1 MPKQNFVKI
10 ALPPTQPDC
19 CAECPL
25 IGIVPD
31 YNKERPK
38 GSYETRVCL
47 GTMEAMTQRFSKC
60 KASQRD
66 SHHPL
71 HRYCDSRWNAWTS
84 QPGRRLGIPKS
95 VYLECRR
102 PYEEQFQLKI
112 KFHK

>member
-1 MPKQNFVKI
+1 MPKKNFVQIK
-10 ALPPTQPDC
+10 LPLNQPDS

-25 IGIVPD
+25 IGIVPE
-31 YNKERPK
+31 YSERPK

-47 GTMEAMTQRFSKC
+47 GTMEAMTIRFSKV
-60 KASQRD
+60 KASNRD

-71 HRYCDSRWNAWTS
+71 RRYCDKLWKAWICLPRQS
-84 QPGRRLGIPKS
+84 ISIPIEQ
-95 VYLECRR
+95 YNECRR